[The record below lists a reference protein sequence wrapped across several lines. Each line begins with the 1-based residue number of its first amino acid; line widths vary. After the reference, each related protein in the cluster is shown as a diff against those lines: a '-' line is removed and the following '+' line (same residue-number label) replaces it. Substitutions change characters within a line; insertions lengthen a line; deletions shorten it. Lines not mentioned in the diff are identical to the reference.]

1 MVSYKE
7 KKGGGSIWIFFPEMF
22 LTGISEHGYTRRGRA
37 AALGGLLLFAG
48 SALLWWLWNITM
60 TKIFALREITYWE
73 AFRLMLI
80 AALIFR

>member
-1 MVSYKE
+1 MDIFPGNVFNGVFPNMGIL
-7 KKGGGSIWIFFPEMF
+7 GGG
-22 LTGISEHGYTRRGRA
+22 
-37 AALGGLLLFAG
+37 ALLWWALLLFAG